1 MVKLEKFVLPNGLIV
16 IVNEDHST
24 PLAAMSLLYKV
35 GSRNENENRTGFA
48 HLFEHLMFGGSL
60 HVDSFDEYLQNVGGD
75 NNAFTS
81 NDITNYYLTVPA
93 ENIETGFW
101 LESDRMLGLR
111 FSQKSLDVQK
121 NVVCEEFRQRYLN
134 QPYGD
139 AWLLIRPEAYKVH
152 PYKWPTIGKDISHIQ
167 DATLSDVK
175 KFFYGFYAPNNAI
188 LAVSGNVTSE
198 QVMNLCKKYF
208 EPIDCRALIKS
219 KITPEP
225 VQTSERIIEVRKN
238 VPYDAIYMVYH
249 MSARNETGF
258 YVFDIISDLLSNG
271 RSSRLYQNLV
281 KEKQLFSDINAYIT
295 SDLDPGLFVFSGKL
309 MKNVSMQQ
317 AEDAIHQ
324 EINKIKN
331 NEFSD
336 EELDKVKNKY
346 EANLQFANVNIM
358 NKAMNLCYFEMLG
371 DASLLNTEINNYITV
386 SRQAIVSQ
394 AKLAFVP
401 ENCTKLYYYAE

>member
-1 MVKLEKFVLPNGLIV
+1 MINFEKFVLPNGLV
-16 IVNEDHST
+16 VLVNEDHST

-35 GSRNENENRTGFA
+35 GSRNEKENKTGFA

-60 HVDSFDEYLQNVGGD
+60 NIDSFDEPLQKVGGD

-81 NDITNYYLTVPA
+81 SDITNYYLTVPA
-93 ENIETGFW
+93 ENLVTGFW

-139 AWLLIRPEAYKVH
+139 AWLLLRPEAYKVH

-188 LAVSGNVTSE
+188 LSVSGDVTVS
-198 QVMNLCKKYF
+198 QIKSLCATYF
-208 EPIDCRALIKS
+208 EPIESRKLINS
-219 KITPEP
+219 KIQAEP
-225 VQTSERIIEVRKN
+225 PQTAERVVEVRKN
-238 VPYDAIYMVYH
+238 VPYDALYMVYH
-249 MSARNETGF
+249 MPSRSDRSF
-258 YVFDIISDLLSNG
+258 YCFDIISDLLSNG
-271 RSSRLYQNLV
+271 RSSRLYQTLV
-281 KEKQLFSDINAYIT
+281 KEKQLFSDIHAYIT
-295 SDLDPGLFVFSGKL
+295 SDVDPGLFVFSGKL
-309 MKNVSMQQ
+309 MKNISMKQ
-317 AEDAIHQ
+317 AEDAIG
-324 EINKIKN
+324 EEVEKIKN
-331 NEFSD
+331 NEFTD
-336 EELDKVKNKY
+336 EELQKVKNKY
-346 EANLQFANVNIM
+346 EANIQFGNVNIM

-371 DASLLNTEINNYITV
+371 DASLINAELQSYMMTGRSDI
-386 SRQAIVSQ
+386 SSL
-394 AKLAFVP
+394 AKTAFVP